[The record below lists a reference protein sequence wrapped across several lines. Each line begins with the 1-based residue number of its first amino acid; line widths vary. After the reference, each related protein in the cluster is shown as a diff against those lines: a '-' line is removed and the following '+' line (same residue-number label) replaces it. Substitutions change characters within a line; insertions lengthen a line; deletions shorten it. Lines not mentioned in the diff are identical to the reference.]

1 MLAIRIST
9 FVPTSTR
16 ERETTMTLFSANDS
30 VQPACTNNVHRPMGD
45 IAGLREVHDDV
56 GRLTVSAF
64 PFARRRSR
72 VHHIPS
78 RVRDDARP
86 PLFLERDGRSKIT
99 DLGLR

>member
-1 MLAIRIST
+1 MIRTWMARAALS
-9 FVPTSTR
+9 P
-16 ERETTMTLFSANDS
+16 S
-30 VQPACTNNVHRPMGD
+30 VACWCVGIEQLSVLDRPMGD

-86 PLFLERDGRSKIT
+86 PLFLERDGRS
-99 DLGLR
+99 

>member
-1 MLAIRIST
+1 MLAIRNSIL
-9 FVPTSTR
+9 TSTR
-16 ERETTMTLFSANDS
+16 ERETMTLFSGNDS
-30 VQPACTNNVHRPMGD
+30 VQPACTTNVHRPMGD

>member
-1 MLAIRIST
+1 
-9 FVPTSTR
+9 
-16 ERETTMTLFSANDS
+16 MTLFSANDS

-72 VHHIPS
+72 VSTTSRPAFVTTRDRPSSWNGMAAVKSLIWSCDEARYCPS
-78 RVRDDARP
+78 R
-86 PLFLERDGRSKIT
+86 
-99 DLGLR
+99 